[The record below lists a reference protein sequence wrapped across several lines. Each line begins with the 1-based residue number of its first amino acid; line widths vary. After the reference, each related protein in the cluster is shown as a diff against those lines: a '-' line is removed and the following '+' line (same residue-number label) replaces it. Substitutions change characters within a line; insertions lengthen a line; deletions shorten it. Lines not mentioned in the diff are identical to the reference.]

1 MATRTLLHS
10 LVIGAVLVT
19 ISAELDTG
27 RTQKFHFKTAT
38 HYRKEYKDRDGSVY
52 GEYGVHMPDG
62 WTRVMVY
69 ETSANKLRLV
79 HEYRTPTKRL
89 RAGEGKDSPPRKFRR
104 PQPREELDN
113 DVQPEIQI
121 IAVPQLW
128 KVRGEDLFASAS
140 EQRPVTLVLAGSDQK
155 PTLAPPRLTDQRAL
169 YNFGYAA
176 PYHGHN
182 ETGTESGAKF
192 GEYYVDLPNC
202 WRSVVR
208 YWADES
214 GYHPT
219 LRRMRTPGCEQQKR
233 EAVSSDPSAA
243 ADPSSPDGPSAVAPG
258 KSPDPAP
265 AGQPQETE
273 TPSAARSEPQR
284 TAGRRGPS
292 APGSPSGATASC
304 GSRTGPDG
312 QPAAPSRPYGFAYN
326 AGTHYH
332 WERGFANGTKIGA
345 YAVQLPD
352 GTLRTTTYTA
362 DCSGFKPSITVEP
375 LDEAKFLRDFQAFN
389 PPKEAKL
396 FERGEQPQASA
407 LVRSEP
413 APAPQ
418 NLRAPGKQRSA
429 EVRGTPPRLV
439 QERRKETT
447 SSPAS
452 TKPPT
457 TTERPTAAST
467 TTTTTTTAP
476 PTTTAAPP
484 RTSASPSR
492 PIGGSPSRSRSP
504 ARRLAPIVPIRPAG
518 SGPYHFYVHLRHNY
532 HEERGYENG
541 TVAGQYG
548 VVGPDGVLREVGYT
562 SEHGFVPTLTDTP
575 VSADHDLSS
584 RPRKL

>member
-1 MATRTLLHS
+1 M
-10 LVIGAVLVT
+10 
-19 ISAELDTG
+19 
-27 RTQKFHFKTAT
+27 
-38 HYRKEYKDRDGSVY
+38 DRDGSVY

-89 RAGEGKDSPPRKFRR
+89 R
-104 PQPREELDN
+104 
-113 DVQPEIQI
+113 
-121 IAVPQLW
+121 
-128 KVRGEDLFASAS
+128 VRGEDLFASAS

-219 LRRMRTPGCEQQKR
+219 LRRTRTPGCEQQKR

-243 ADPSSPDGPSAVAPG
+243 ADPSSPDGPSAVTPG
-258 KSPDPAP
+258 QSPDPAP
-265 AGQPQETE
+265 GRQPQETE
-273 TPSAARSEPQR
+273 APSAARSEPQR

-292 APGSPSGATASC
+292 APGAPPGAPASC
-304 GSRTGPDG
+304 GSRAGPDG

-447 SSPAS
+447 SSPAP
-452 TKPPT
+452 TTPPT
-457 TTERPTAAST
+457 TTERPTTAR
-467 TTTTTTTAP
+467 TTTTTTAP

-484 RTSASPSR
+484 RTSTSPSR
-492 PIGGSPSRSRSP
+492 PPGGSPSRGRSP